1 MTRAKQILV
10 RDDSG
15 KQQVVLEFPSLRA
28 GQPLPYY
35 ELPNRSKVER
45 MSDSEFVVVQTGQ
58 VLTRTTTA
66 RS

>member
-15 KQQVVLEFPSLRA
+15 KQHVVLEFPSRD

-58 VLTRTTTA
+58 VLTRTA
-66 RS
+66 R